1 VLSPLASV
9 LRLASVIACLI
20 VIVSFVLFVVDQ
32 TGNASAHQQA
42 VVNAAAPGAAAPP
55 TSQTAAASG
64 KSGESSAR
72 KTIDEAAEAVTS
84 PFSFAT
90 EATSSEW
97 LSRGIGL
104 LLTLFFYG
112 FVLGFVT
119 RMIRVRL

>member
-9 LRLASVIACLI
+9 LRLASVVACLI
-20 VIVSFVLFVVDQ
+20 VIVSFALFVVDQ
-32 TGNASAHQQA
+32 TGNASAHQHA
-42 VVNAAAPGAAAPP
+42 VVNAAAPGSAAAP
-55 TSQTAAASG
+55 TSQTTPASS
-64 KSGESSAR
+64 KDGESSAR

-112 FVLGFVT
+112 FVLGFIT

>member
-1 VLSPLASV
+1 MLSPLAGV
-9 LRLASVIACLI
+9 LRLASVVLCLI
-20 VIVSFVLFVVDQ
+20 VIASFVLFVVDQ
-32 TGNASAHQQA
+32 TGSASAHQQA
-42 VVNAAAPGAAAPP
+42 VVNAAAPGSAALA
-55 TSQTAAASG
+55 TSHETPAS
-64 KSGESSAR
+64 KKQGESTAR
-72 KTIDEAAEAVTS
+72 KTIDEASEAITS

-112 FVLGFVT
+112 FVLGFIT

>member
-9 LRLASVIACLI
+9 LRLASVLACLI
-20 VIVSFVLFVVDQ
+20 VIVSFALFVVDQ

-42 VVNAAAPGAAAPP
+42 VVNAAAPGSAAVP
-55 TSQTAAASG
+55 TSQAPAASG
-64 KSGESSAR
+64 KQGESSTR
-72 KTIDEAAEAVTS
+72 RTIDEAAEAVTS

-112 FVLGFVT
+112 FVLGFIT

>member
-9 LRLASVIACLI
+9 LRLASVALCLI
-20 VIVSFVLFVVDQ
+20 VIASFVLFVVDQ
-32 TGNASAHQQA
+32 TGSASAHQQA
-42 VVNAAAPGAAAPP
+42 VVNAAAPGAAAPNA
-55 TSQTAAASG
+55 SQTPAASS
-64 KSGESSAR
+64 KQGESSVR
-72 KTIDEAAEAVTS
+72 KTIDEASEAITS

-97 LSRGIGL
+97 LSRAIGL

-112 FVLGFVT
+112 FVLGFIT